1 MSTIKTEYLLPCP
14 CGQKLVVDRSQAG
27 LSVRC
32 DDCGA
37 DVAIPTLRGLDRLE
51 RAEPGETVVA
61 SEWGARQALLFLGS
75 LIAGAALVAAGILWM
90 ARPIFDQEYHDALID
105 AAGSTADLDQMT
117 LSQTFEVWK
126 EMQQPPE
133 MPNIPEYRNL
143 INNHQAAVMAYRRRM
158 GISLTVALF
167 GAIVLGTSLLV
178 PQRKPAA
185 G

>member
-1 MSTIKTEYLLPCP
+1 M
-14 CGQKLVVDRSQAG
+14 
-27 LSVRC
+27 
-32 DDCGA
+32 
-37 DVAIPTLRGLDRLE
+37 
-51 RAEPGETVVA
+51 
-61 SEWGARQALLFLGS
+61 
-75 LIAGAALVAAGILWM
+75 AAGILWM

-178 PQRKPAA
+178 RTQA
-185 G
+185 GGGLRTALARLRLLAKDALGV